1 MGLDVSFLEHQSG
14 TSITDNILNENADY
28 GVGYSSIIADYHVD
42 KPIVMLANFFKQSP
56 LVLVTQKDIKTPS
69 DLMGKKIMGIS
80 DSIDNITLLGMLSKF
95 NLHDNDYENVATNF
109 KIDAFVEKKVDA
121 MTVFTTNEVYYLD
134 KRGVRYNIFNPVVYG
149 VEYYD
154 CNLFTSKEEF
164 LKHPKRAKN
173 FTDASIRGW
182 EYALSHKEE
191 MIAIILKKYNSQH
204 KSREALMFEA
214 KQTEAIMLP
223 KVFPIGSID
232 MARIELIINDFKQAG
247 YINENIDKDLS
258 KFVVMN
264 SNQANEQW
272 NFKSINYDIILIIL
286 LFLILG
292 LIIVLIKNWAIN
304 KLNKELQQRV
314 NEAIKE
320 TQEKDKIIFHQNK
333 LTSMGE
339 MMENIAHQWRQPLA
353 QINSAVLLLDDLIYA
368 QGTKN
373 AEIEN
378 KLTEIEDLTMYMSKT
393 ISDFRDYHTPNREKS
408 NFFLHDNIIQA
419 IKIVDISLLH
429 DNIEVNILCRE
440 KYKYKGYKNELK
452 QVLIVLLNNARDAL
466 KQNSIKD
473 AKIEVKVTKDID
485 TIYITV
491 CDNAKGIKEEH
502 LDRIFEPYFSTKHK
516 SQGAG
521 LGLYLA
527 KMIIQE
533 SFNGLLNVYNT
544 QEGACFEIRLK
555 V

>member
-1 MGLDVSFLEHQSG
+1 MGLDVSFLEHQSQS
-14 TSITDNILNENADY
+14 SITANILNGSADY
-28 GVGYSSIIADYHVD
+28 GIGYSSIIANFYAD

-69 DLMGKKIMGIS
+69 DLRGKKIMGIS

-95 NLHDNDYENVATNF
+95 NLHDNSYENIATNF
-109 KIDAFVEKKVDA
+109 KIDAFVNNEIDA

-134 KRGVRYNIFNPVVYG
+134 KLGARYNIFNPVVYG

-154 CNLFTSKEEF
+154 CNLFTSKREF
-164 LKHPKRAKN
+164 LRDPDRVKN
-173 FTDASIRGW
+173 FTNASIKGW

-191 MIAIILKKYNSQH
+191 MIDIILSKYNSQN
-204 KSREALMFEA
+204 KTREALLFEA

-223 KVFPIGSID
+223 KVFPVGSID
-232 MARIELIINDFKQAG
+232 MQRIKLIVNDFKQAG
-247 YINENIDKDLS
+247 YISENIDKNL
-258 KFVVMN
+258 KNFVVMN
-264 SNQANEQW
+264 SYNTTSLW
-272 NFKSINYDIILIIL
+272 SFKYLDYKSVLTIVFI
-286 LFLILG
+286 LILG
-292 LIIVLIKNWAIN
+292 LIVVLTKNWAIN
-304 KLNKELQQRV
+304 KLNRELKQRV
-314 NEAIKE
+314 KEAVRK

-368 QGTKN
+368 EGVKN
-373 AEIEN
+373 SEIEE
-378 KLTEIEDLTMYMSKT
+378 KLTEIEHMTTYMSKT

-408 NFFLHDNIIQA
+408 DFFLHDNITQA
-419 IKIVDISLLH
+419 LKIVDMSLLH
-429 DNIEVNILCRE
+429 DNFDVKVACSKN
-440 KYKYKGYKNELK
+440 YKCTGHKNELK
-452 QVLIVLLNNARDAL
+452 QVLIVLLTNAKDAL
-466 KQNSIKD
+466 SYHKIQN

-485 TIYITV
+485 TIKIWV
-491 CDNAKGIKEEH
+491 CDNAKGIKEEY

-516 SQGAG
+516 SQGTG

-533 SFNGLLNVYNT
+533 SFNGSLNVTNT
-544 QEGACFEIRLK
+544 QEGACFEISLK